1 MGKYDFLLMYE
12 HKVREFD
19 NLCLLKYELD
29 RRGYRTKILYE
40 NDWEFLQSRSVVY
53 ETGVLVIGYCYTSSS
68 IKDYASYRIKFDKV
82 VNLQWEQMVASDQ
95 ENNSSSFRNL
105 SGLAK
110 EIVHI
115 SWGEMNRQRLIEKAG
130 VLPRNVKIAGNITMD
145 LLRPEFKGF
154 YLSRDDICRRYGLP
168 GDKKI
173 CLFISGFKYLEVSQ
187 QEREE
192 NIKRFGEGRRRY
204 LEVAEKEQLTIL
216 QWFERFLKERD
227 DYLII
232 YRPHPGDSSPR
243 AQKLADKYENFAVI
257 SELSVKQW
265 IVVCD
270 LVCAWNST
278 AIFEAFF
285 AGKNPF
291 FLCPYPIP
299 EDQTHPLII
308 KMNKVK
314 DYSTFYEAMTEEKTE
329 LGLTKQMVNPYY
341 VVDEEIPSYV
351 KICDELEAVYRNPQY
366 DWNKKQK
373 KQYWRLYS
381 FKERAAIQFMR
392 RGFLYAIYLWLLE
405 NLPFKI
411 FKRRKEWLD
420 KRIHKEELLWKKMN
434 AIELVSAGEIE
445 ETIAKIRGALEGWYE
460 Y

>member
-1 MGKYDFLLMYE
+1 MEKYDFILMYE

-40 NDWEFLQSRSVVY
+40 NDWTFLQSRNVVY
-53 ETGVLVIGYCYTSSS
+53 ETRVLVIGYCYTSSS

-82 VNLQWEQMVASDQ
+82 VNLQWEQMITKDQ
-95 ENNSSSFRNL
+95 EDDSNSFRNL

-115 SWGEMNRQRLIEKAG
+115 SWGERNYRRLVEKAG
-130 VLPRNVKIAGNITMD
+130 VSPQNVKIAGNITMD

-154 YLSRDDICRRYGLP
+154 YLSRDEICDKYGLSK
-168 GDKKI
+168 GKKI
-173 CLFISGFKYLEVSQ
+173 CLFIAGFKYLEVSQ

-216 QWFERFLKERD
+216 QWFEKFLKERD
-227 DYLII
+227 DYIII

-243 AQKLADKYENFAVI
+243 AQKLADRYENFVVI

-299 EDQTHPLII
+299 EDQIHPLII
-308 KMNKVK
+308 KMNKVEE
-314 DYSTFYEAMTEEKTE
+314 YSTFYEAMTEEKTD
-329 LGLTKQMVNPYY
+329 LGLTNEIVNPYY
-341 VVDEEIPSYV
+341 IIDEAIPSYV
-351 KICDELEAVYRNPQY
+351 KISDELEAVYRNPQY
-366 DWNKKQK
+366 SWNKRQK
-373 KQYWRLYS
+373 KQYWGLYS
-381 FKERAAIQFMR
+381 LKERAAILLMR
-392 RGFLYAIYLWLLE
+392 YNFLYAIYVWMLE
-405 NLPFKI
+405 NLPLKVL
-411 FKRRKEWLD
+411 KRRRAWLD
-420 KRIHKEELLWKKMN
+420 KRIHEEEALWKRMN
-434 AIELVSAGEIE
+434 AIELVSADEMG
-445 ETIAKIRGALEGWYE
+445 ETIAKIKEALEG
-460 Y
+460 

>member
-1 MGKYDFLLMYE
+1 MEKYDFILMYE

-40 NDWEFLQSRSVVY
+40 NDWELLQSRKTVY
-53 ETGVLVIGYCYTSSS
+53 EAGVLVIGYCYTSSS
-68 IKDYASYRIKFDKV
+68 IRDYASYRIKFDKV
-82 VNLQWEQMVASDQ
+82 VNLQWEQIVAYDQ
-95 ENNSSSFRNL
+95 ENDRNSFRNL

-115 SWGEMNRQRLIEKAG
+115 SWGEKNRQRLIKKAG
-130 VLPRNVKIAGNITMD
+130 VSPQNVKIAGNITMD

-154 YLSRDDICRRYGLP
+154 YRSRNEICDKYGLSKN
-168 GDKKI
+168 KKL

-192 NIKRFGEGRRRY
+192 NIKRFGEGRRQY
-204 LEVAEKEQLTIL
+204 LEVSEREQFTIL
-216 QWFERFLKERD
+216 QWFEQFLKERD
-227 DYLII
+227 DFLIV
-232 YRPHPGDSSPR
+232 YRPHPGDVSSR
-243 AQKLADKYENFAVI
+243 AQKLADKYENFWVI

-299 EDQTHPLII
+299 EGQTHPLVI

-314 DYSTFYEAMTEEKTE
+314 DYSAFYAAMTEEKAD
-329 LGLTKQMVNPYY
+329 LGLTKEMVNPYY
-341 VVDEEIPSYV
+341 IVDEEIPSYV
-351 KICDELEAVYRNPQY
+351 KISDVLESVYQNPQY
-366 DWNKKQK
+366 TWNKRQRR
-373 KQYWRLYS
+373 QYWRLYS
-381 FKERAAIQFMR
+381 LKERAAILIMKYN
-392 RGFLYAIYLWLLE
+392 FLYAIYVWMLE
-405 NLPFKI
+405 NLPLKVL
-411 FKRRKEWLD
+411 KRRRKWLD
-420 KRIHKEELLWKKMN
+420 KRIHEEELLWKRMN
-434 AIELVSAGEIE
+434 AIELVSADEIGE
-445 ETIAKIRGALEGWYE
+445 TLAKIKEALEG
-460 Y
+460 